1 MLLRGQPI
9 CVLALFH
16 GVLLFRVYSVDE
28 CCEFKGFDVL
38 LSPIFFRFW
47 KERRERKWAQ
57 DHFSSLSRRLKKM
70 RAEYGFVYCDLDL
83 IEIIFNTD

>member
-1 MLLRGQPI
+1 M
-9 CVLALFH
+9 LALFH
-16 GVLLFRVYSVDE
+16 GVSLFRVYSVDE

-57 DHFSSLSRRLKKM
+57 DHFSS
-70 RAEYGFVYCDLDL
+70 
-83 IEIIFNTD
+83 